1 MLLTSFERKICI
13 IATQIL
19 QNPPSIHAYNPKTI
33 LIQPELK
40 SFGNGGFCKLYNDN
54 NICIVKNSNFMVS
67 RLARY
72 CLGRL
77 KSSGSE

>member
-1 MLLTSFERKICI
+1 MPLTSFERKICI
-13 IATQIL
+13 IATQIS

-33 LIQPELK
+33 IIQPELK
-40 SFGNGGFCKLYNDN
+40 SFGNGGFCKLYNN
-54 NICIVKNSNFMVS
+54 KIKCNIKNSIMVS

-72 CLGRL
+72 CTGRL

>member
-1 MLLTSFERKICI
+1 MPLTSFEEKICI
-13 IATQIL
+13 IATQIS

-33 LIQPELK
+33 IIQPELK
-40 SFGNGGFCKLYNDN
+40 SFGNGGFCKLYNN
-54 NICIVKNSNFMVS
+54 NNKCIVKNSIMVS